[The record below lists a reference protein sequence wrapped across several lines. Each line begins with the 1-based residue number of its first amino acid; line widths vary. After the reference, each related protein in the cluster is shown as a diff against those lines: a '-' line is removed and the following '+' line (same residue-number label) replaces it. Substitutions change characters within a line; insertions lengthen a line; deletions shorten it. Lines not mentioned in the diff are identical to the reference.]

1 MVEVSRTRVS
11 KYRSPA
17 KPRLTKRREAP
28 GNTPP
33 AAPYR
38 VRGGVLLNG
47 QIAHVR
53 FKC

>member
-1 MVEVSRTRVS
+1 MVEVSRTRVL

-17 KPRLTKRREAP
+17 KPRLTKRRKDP
-28 GNTPP
+28 GYTPP

-47 QIAHVR
+47 QTAHVR
-53 FKC
+53 NKY